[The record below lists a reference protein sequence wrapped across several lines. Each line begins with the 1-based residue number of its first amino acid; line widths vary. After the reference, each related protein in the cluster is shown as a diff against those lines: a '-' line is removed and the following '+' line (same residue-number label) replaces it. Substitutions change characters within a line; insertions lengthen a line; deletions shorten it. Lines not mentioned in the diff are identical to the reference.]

1 MAWSIPTRLVTRP
14 VRLEARLGELV
25 WVVEH
30 VTIQPIGGSAGR
42 KAAMHDI
49 VAGAFA

>member
-1 MAWSIPTRLVTRP
+1 L
-14 VRLEARLGELV
+14 
-25 WVVEH
+25 VVEH
-30 VTIQPIGGSAGR
+30 VTIQPIGAAGR